1 MTTQLTASAAVPSE
15 GAVLEDVQGRPD
27 TRGIAIDEVGIC
39 GLRYPIAVW
48 DQAHAKQDTIAEIS
62 LAVALPAEVKGTH
75 MSRFLEVLDEHSGE
89 LTQRTIPGLLRQIHQ
104 RLDTDDAQITITFP
118 YFLPRSAPVTGAT
131 ALMDY
136 ACQFRARLTPE
147 ALQFTLQV
155 AVPVTSVCPCS
166 KAISDYGAHN
176 QRGTITIAV
185 TPRQLDGDLELIW
198 IEELITLAENA
209 ASSPVYPLLK
219 RADERHVTMAGYD
232 KPVFVEDMVR
242 DVAAALYEDDRV
254 AAFTVESVNDESI
267 HNHAAFARLS
277 CPANST
283 PRQET
288 GQP

>member
-1 MTTQLTASAAVPSE
+1 MTTRHTTPPT
-15 GAVLEDVQGRPD
+15 GAIGVLEDVQGRPD

-48 DQAHAKQDTIAEIS
+48 DRARAKQDTIAEIS

-75 MSRFLEVLDEHSGE
+75 MSRFLEILDEHSGE
-89 LTQRTIPGLLRQIHQ
+89 LTQRTLPDLLRQIHQ
-104 RLDTDDAQITITFP
+104 RLDTDDAQITIAFP

-136 ACQFRARLTPE
+136 ACQFHARLTT
-147 ALQFTLQV
+147 AGLQFTLQV

-185 TPRQLDGDLELIW
+185 TPQQHDGKLELVW
-198 IEELITLAENA
+198 IEELIAVAEAA

-219 RADERHVTMAGYD
+219 RADERHVTMAGFD
-232 KPVFVEDMVR
+232 HPVFVEDMVR
-242 DVAAALYEDDRV
+242 EVASQLRADERV
-254 AAFTVESVNDESI
+254 ARFTVEAVNDESI
-267 HNHAAFARLS
+267 HNHAAFARL
-277 CPANST
+277 AHTST
-283 PRQET
+283 LT
-288 GQP
+288 SGQQASPS